1 MAYFLSNERN
11 KEVVGAYRRYQEYL
25 RQHEQEFPPSAFAL
39 ATAEWYQ
46 NPNEHR
52 CPHDGWLEN
61 LVISETADTNKKRK
75 TTILIRLMAA
85 YHDGYIEFSYPHVFS
100 YSFEAPSSACGVGD
114 WLCDE
119 FRLSPNG
126 HVIHEVE
133 WAGFPNGK
141 GSRWIIEASDVSFRW
156 IPQSISTTQ

>member
-61 LVISETADTNKKRK
+61 LIISETVDSDT
-75 TTILIRLMAA
+75 
-85 YHDGYIEFSYPHVFS
+85 F
-100 YSFEAPSSACGVGD
+100 
-114 WLCDE
+114 
-119 FRLSPNG
+119 NG
-126 HVIHEVE
+126 CI
-133 WAGFPNGK
+133 
-141 GSRWIIEASDVSFRW
+141 SRWVHRIFLPSRVFIFIRG
-156 IPQSISTTQ
+156 SILRLWCGRLAL